1 MITNKSPNVAE
12 INDIFNTLMDGA
24 NGLVLAAETAIGS
37 NPLLC
42 INMINKSIIAY
53 NEHKDRK
60 ELK

>member
-1 MITNKSPNVAE
+1 
-12 INDIFNTLMDGA
+12 MDGA
-24 NGLVLAAETAIGS
+24 SGLVLAAETAIGS

-42 INMINKSIIAY
+42 INMINQSIIAY